1 MSNRG
6 ILAVIAAIAFIALL
20 AFGLVAKNGAQIA
33 VGEPA
38 PDGAVETLDGT
49 SEVSLAD
56 HRGKWILLN
65 FWASWCEPCRTEA
78 PAIEKFANENP
89 DVVVIGMDTEDLS
102 GDAQD
107 FVREFDL
114 TYEMLHD
121 GDGERKDAYGIFAL
135 PETFLIDPNGDLA
148 LIQRGPVDEKFLNEQ
163 IKPLISGGTAP
174 Q

>member
-20 AFGLVAKNGAQIA
+20 AFGLDAKNGAQIA

-49 SEVSLAD
+49 GEVSLAD
-56 HRGKWILLN
+56 HRGRWILLN

-78 PAIEKFANENP
+78 PAIERFADQNP

-102 GDAQD
+102 GDAED

-114 TYEMLHD
+114 TY
-121 GDGERKDAYGIFAL
+121 
-135 PETFLIDPNGDLA
+135 
-148 LIQRGPVDEKFLNEQ
+148 
-163 IKPLISGGTAP
+163 
-174 Q
+174 